1 MEIGTAAE
9 RMKSDIDIAQSVQLR
24 PIVDVARDAGLHED
38 ELELYGRYKAKVL
51 SPALHRL
58 QDTASGKLVL
68 LTCMTPTI
76 AGEGKTTT
84 AVGLGQALCTL
95 GRRGVVTLRE
105 AAMGPVFGAKG
116 GAAGG
121 GYSQV
126 VPMEDINLHFTGDFH
141 AITAANNLLAALID
155 NHLQQGNSLGVDAR
169 RINWRRCL
177 DVNDRSLR
185 DVVIGLGGPTEGV
198 PRESGFDITPASEIM
213 AIFCLAR
220 DLFDLRERLGRIVV
234 AYTADREPIRASQ
247 LKAEGPLTVLLKDA
261 LNPNLVQTLEGGP
274 ALIHGGPFAN
284 IAHGTNS
291 IRATRL
297 ALKIGEFALVETGF
311 GSDLGFEKF
320 CDIVARQTGITPDA
334 AVIVASTR
342 ALKLHGG
349 VNKNQLVAED
359 VAAVRRGLPNLLRHV
374 QNVHQ
379 FGVPAL
385 VAINVFPT
393 DTNAELS
400 SLEQELRAAGIA
412 HARSDIFER
421 GGEGGR
427 EMATALID
435 LLEREQPDFHW
446 LYPDDLPLRDKIE
459 VVARRVYGAEGV
471 DFVGTT
477 PRELS
482 RYEKLGYGH
491 LPVCMAKTQ
500 YSFSDDPARLNAPEG
515 FRISVRSAR
524 LSAGA
529 GFVVALTGEI
539 MTMPGLGASPAAER
553 IDIGPDGKVVGLS

>member
-1 MEIGTAAE
+1 VKIDTAAISI
-9 RMKSDIDIAQSVQLR
+9 KSDIEIAQAAQLR
-24 PIVDVARDAGLHED
+24 PIKDVALEAGLQEV
-38 ELELYGRYKAKVL
+38 ELEIYGRYKAKVL
-51 SPALHRL
+51 PPAFERMRDRADGRL
-58 QDTASGKLVL
+58 VI
-68 LTCMTPTI
+68 LTCMTPTV

-84 AVGLGQALCTL
+84 AVGLGQALCKL
-95 GRRGVVTLRE
+95 GRRGVVTIRE

-141 AITAANNLLAALID
+141 AITSANNLLSAMID
-155 NHLQQGNSLGVDAR
+155 NHLQQGNELGIDPR
-169 RINWRRCL
+169 RVNWRRCL

-185 DVVIGLGGPTEGV
+185 AVVTGLGGPTEGL
-198 PRESGFDITPASEIM
+198 PRETGFDITPASEIM
-213 AIFCLAR
+213 AVFCLAQ
-220 DLFDLRERLGRIVV
+220 DLFDLKERIGRMIV
-234 AYTADREPIRASQ
+234 AYTYSREPVRASQ

-284 IAHGTNS
+284 IAHGTNT

-297 ALKIGEFALVETGF
+297 ALKIGDYALVETGF

-320 CDIVARQTGITPDA
+320 CDIVARQTGVKPDG

-349 VNKNQLVAED
+349 VHKSRLAAED
-359 VAAVRRGLPNLLRHV
+359 VEAVRRGLPNLLRHV
-374 QNVHQ
+374 ENVRQ
-379 FGVPAL
+379 FGLPAL
-385 VAINVFPT
+385 VAINIFPT
-393 DTNAELS
+393 DAEAELAA
-400 SLEQELRAAGIA
+400 LERDLDSAGVA
-412 HARSDIFER
+412 HARSDIFAH
-421 GGEGGR
+421 GGEGGLDLA
-427 EMATALID
+427 EALID
-435 LLEREQPDFHW
+435 LLERVPSSFHW
-446 LYPDDLPLRDKIE
+446 LYPDDLSLREKIE
-459 VVARRVYGAEGV
+459 TVATRVYGAAGV
-471 DFVGTT
+471 EFVGTA
-477 PRELS
+477 PRDLS
-482 RYEKLGYGH
+482 RFEKLGYGH
-491 LPVCMAKTQ
+491 LPICMAKTQ

-515 FRISVRSAR
+515 FHISVRSAR

-553 IDIGPDGKVVGLS
+553 IDIGPDGRVTGLS